1 MITLTETHLIIAVIC
16 VFAIGILVGR
26 VIFSKKDNDI
36 EPCGVL
42 HVEMSDPDG
51 PYLFLE
57 LDREHTPERIMNESE
72 VIFVVDN
79 KSYLTMNEQRED
91 EGLNPRK

>member
-1 MITLTETHLIIAVIC
+1 MITLTEIHLIIAVIC

-26 VIFSKKDNDI
+26 VLFPKKDNDI

-42 HVEMSDPDG
+42 HVETSDPDG

-57 LDREHTPERIMNESE
+57 LDNEHTPERIMNEPK
-72 VIFVVDN
+72 VIFFVDN
-79 KSYLTMNEQRED
+79 KPYITTNEQRED

>member
-1 MITLTETHLIIAVIC
+1 MITIHYYAFALAILAGII
-16 VFAIGILVGR
+16 IGFIFGR
-26 VIFSKKDNDI
+26 AFNKRDDI

-42 HVEMSDPDG
+42 HVETSDPDG

-57 LDREHTPERIMNESE
+57 LDNEHTPERIMNESE

>member
-1 MITLTETHLIIAVIC
+1 MIVIHYYVLALVILAGAIIGFI
-16 VFAIGILVGR
+16 FGR
-26 VIFSKKDNDI
+26 WFKKEPNI

-42 HVEMSDPDG
+42 HVETSDPDG

-57 LDREHTPERIMNESE
+57 LDRAHTPEQIMKESE

-79 KSYLTMNEQRED
+79 KSYLTMNEQ
-91 EGLNPRK
+91 